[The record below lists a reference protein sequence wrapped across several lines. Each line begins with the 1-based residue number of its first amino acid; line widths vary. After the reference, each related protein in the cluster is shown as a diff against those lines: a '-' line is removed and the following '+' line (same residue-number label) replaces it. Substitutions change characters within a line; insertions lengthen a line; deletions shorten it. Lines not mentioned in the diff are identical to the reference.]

1 MQPDDSI
8 TQLIEKIKAG
18 DEEAAHVLWNRC
30 FPQLVR
36 LAHGK
41 LADRGTRM
49 ADEEDVAIRV
59 LDSFIRAVAGDCSPD
74 LRDRSGLWRLLSVTT
89 FREAVDRIRDEQR
102 QKPRVQGESCTL
114 DNGSQAGT
122 HPMDRICGRDP
133 TPGLAAMLGE
143 SCERLLGRLEP
154 DLRTMVVRRLEG
166 RTNREIARPCSCSLP
181 TGERHM

>member
-49 ADEEDVAIRV
+49 AGEEDVALGV
-59 LDSFIRAVAGDCSPD
+59 LDGFIRAATGDYSPD
-74 LRDRSGLWRLLSVTT
+74 LRDCSGLWRLLSVTT
-89 FREAVDRIRDEQR
+89 FRKAVERIRHEQR
-102 QKPRVQGESCTL
+102 QERRVQGDSSML

-122 HPMDRICGRDP
+122 HPMDRICGPDP
-133 TPGLAAMLGE
+133 TPELAAMLA
-143 SCERLLGRLEP
+143 
-154 DLRTMVVRRLEG
+154 D
-166 RTNREIARPCSCSLP
+166 N
-181 TGERHM
+181 